1 MRLRGVR
8 HRTHD
13 FDTGVV
19 KGYIQTTIRGD
30 CLLDECLNLRFLPD
44 IDLDE
49 SGLTTCCDDFCN
61 DGLFLALATT
71 TDDDFGTCF
80 TKSEDTSFADTAGR
94 SDDEDDFVFEG
105 FMRMLMGFG
114 LWCQRCFV

>member
-1 MRLRGVR
+1 M
-8 HRTHD
+8 
-13 FDTGVV
+13 
-19 KGYIQTTIRGD
+19 
-30 CLLDECLNLRFLPD
+30 RFLPD

-49 SGLTTCCDDFCN
+49 SGPTTCCDDFRN
-61 DGLFLALATT
+61 DGLSLALATT

-105 FMRMLMGFG
+105 FHEDVDGVWFVVSALFCVTLPFMPHHQTAAQYPVACVAML
-114 LWCQRCFV
+114 LRHS